1 MSGAAGDED
10 KNSLD
15 PGGPA
20 GVGGQGKPKP
30 AASLPPELDPEQ
42 NNPDSTPGT
51 GMLPEL
57 GEDADPNVQPSS

>member
-1 MSGAAGDED
+1 MAKAGDEMD

-15 PGGPA
+15 PGGKPETGGK
-20 GVGGQGKPKP
+20 GVARP
-30 AASLPPELDPEQ
+30 AASTPPELDPEL

-57 GEDADPNVQPSS
+57 GEDDPNMQPSG